1 MNSALI
7 IIGLTAVMALALGI
21 AARRGHD
28 MTLEQWTVA
37 GRGFGGLLV
46 FLLLA
51 GEIYTTFTFLGGS
64 GWAYGRG
71 APTYYILAYGSLA
84 YILSYWLLPPI
95 WRYAKQERLVSQS
108 HFFARKYDSRWL
120 GALVALVGVMAL
132 VPYLVLQFQG
142 LGIIVSVCS
151 YGSISSTAA
160 IWIGAATV
168 TIYVMVSGMRGVA
181 WNAVVKDILILAV
194 VIFLGVYLP
203 IHYYGGVGEMFH
215 AIDAAKPGFLTFKP
229 TGQSVLWFQSTV
241 ALTTLGF
248 FMWPQAFAAVFTARE
263 ERILRRNAALL
274 PLYQLI
280 LLFVFFCGFAAILQV
295 PGLTGADIDQALL
308 RLSLKTFDPW
318 FVGVIG
324 AAGLLTALVPGSI
337 ILVTAATLIAN
348 DLLRGLNPDLAEGAV
363 ARVARGLAPVI
374 ALVAV
379 YFTLQGGQTIVA
391 LLLMGYSFVT
401 QLFPAV
407 VCSLMRRNPMTTPG
421 AVAGIVVGVAA
432 VAYIT
437 LTHSTFVSLFPFL
450 PAAANDVNIGFASL
464 ILNVLASA
472 VVSALTPAT
481 QPSAERPPAGR
492 ANQRARNPAVTATGW
507 STAALIF
514 GVLGGLFGLL
524 IGVFGYFVE
533 GIAAAGGQNGA
544 GLFQLISMA
553 IPIASLVGGGMAKS
567 DAVVAGILML
577 LSAVGM
583 LLVFGFNFFTAI
595 PLVLSGVGGMMALVS
610 ANDPKTKTA

>member
-7 IIGLTAVMALALGI
+7 IIGLTVVMALALGL

-37 GRGFGGLLV
+37 GRGLGGLLV
-46 FLLLA
+46 FLLVA

-95 WRYAKQERLVSQS
+95 WRYAKQQRLVSQS
-108 HFFARKYDSRWL
+108 HFFTKKYDSPGL
-120 GALVALVGVMAL
+120 GILVALVGVVAL

-142 LGIIVSVCS
+142 LGIIVAVAS
-151 YGSISSTAA
+151 YGSIAATPA

-168 TIYVMVSGMRGVA
+168 TIYVTVSGMHGVA

-194 VIFLGVYLP
+194 VVFLGIYLP
-203 IHYYGGVGEMFH
+203 LHYCGGFGDMFR

-241 ALTTLGF
+241 ALTALGF
-248 FMWPQAFAAVFTARE
+248 FMWPQAFSAVFTARH
-263 ERILRRNAALL
+263 ERTLRRNAALL
-274 PLYQLI
+274 PLYQLV
-280 LLFVFFCGFAAILQV
+280 LLFVFFCGFAAILQI

-324 AAGLLTALVPGSI
+324 AAGVLTALVPGSI
-337 ILVTAATLIAN
+337 ILVSSATLIAN
-348 DLLRGLNPDLAEGAV
+348 DVLRGLNPDLAEDTV
-363 ARVARGLAPVI
+363 ARVARGLAPAI

-379 YFTLQGGQTIVA
+379 YFALQGGQTIVA

-407 VCSLMRRNPMTTPG
+407 VCSLMRNNPMTKAG
-421 AVAGIVVGVAA
+421 AAAGIVVGVAV
-432 VAYIT
+432 VAYVT
-437 LTHSTFVSLFPFL
+437 LTHSTFVSLLPFL
-450 PAAANDVNIGFASL
+450 PDQANDVNIGFAAL
-464 ILNVLASA
+464 ILNALAAAAVSLATRPSA
-472 VVSALTPAT
+472 VSPA
-481 QPSAERPPAGR
+481 SRPG
-492 ANQRARNPAVTATGW
+492 
-507 STAALIF
+507 
-514 GVLGGLFGLL
+514 
-524 IGVFGYFVE
+524 
-533 GIAAAGGQNGA
+533 
-544 GLFQLISMA
+544 
-553 IPIASLVGGGMAKS
+553 
-567 DAVVAGILML
+567 
-577 LSAVGM
+577 
-583 LLVFGFNFFTAI
+583 
-595 PLVLSGVGGMMALVS
+595 
-610 ANDPKTKTA
+610 